1 MCNYVYIFFCVILCK
16 FVYNYIKHLNDKIDL
31 MANTQPR
38 ASVTFRKDIN
48 EKLDAECE
56 RTKLS
61 KNKLISKIIED
72 YFNNLQSDHEEKI
85 QSMTDDERK
94 MLHKHEEDMEELK
107 HEIKEIKNIL
117 SGIVPRRKD

>member
-1 MCNYVYIFFCVILCK
+1 M
-16 FVYNYIKHLNDKIDL
+16 YNYIKHLNDKIDL